1 MARNRTALVIGSR
14 TYSWDGKLTE
24 NTLLR
29 VMEDGRQLETLP
41 LSSHVAQTNGDIL
54 RRFAAAG
61 VTL

>member
-1 MARNRTALVIGSR
+1 MARNRTALVIGCR

>member
-24 NTLLR
+24 DTLLR

-41 LSSHVAQTNGDIL
+41 FSSHIAHTNGDIL
-54 RRFAAAG
+54 KKFADAG
-61 VTL
+61 VV